1 MTDSGKTGRSRISRR
16 AILAAAGVVVVSPF
30 AAAAWGYDPDWLVVR
45 RYAANVPR
53 LDRVTRVVQVS
64 DLHADQDGSCSLRLR
79 ERVAEAVRRE
89 SPDWVFA
96 TGDYITRPGD
106 SIEEAASWVAG
117 LDAREGVFAVMG
129 NHDSPPVKAA
139 LVGKGVTV
147 LGNAW
152 TRVSGIA
159 VAGVGD
165 LSRWPHEPQKVL
177 RTVPP
182 GVGIVLLAHQPD
194 SFWSYDVPVTLQLS
208 GHTHGG
214 QATLLGTVPATKI
227 IPSLKP
233 LLMKVPALEPVAEES
248 FLETRRGAWAGFFD
262 RPDGSRLYVNR
273 GLGRFK
279 RLSFY
284 CPPEL
289 TVWESVRPDAAR
301 PDSRPS
307 SSRAARRSHAALV
320 LRPAPVA
327 LCVPDLDDRWR
338 VPNRS
343 VRPPV
348 TTGAKWRHKG
358 QAVSNSKRG

>member
-1 MTDSGKTGRSRISRR
+1 MKGSETKGRCQISRR
-16 AILAAAGVVVVSPF
+16 AVLVGAGGVAVSPF

-45 RYAANVPR
+45 RYSVTVPR

-64 DLHADQDGSCSLRLR
+64 DLHADQDGSCSLQLR
-79 ERVAEAVRRE
+79 ERVAEVVRRE

-106 SIEEAASWVAG
+106 SIQDAASWVAG
-117 LDAREGVFAVMG
+117 LDAREGIFAVMG

-177 RTVPP
+177 RTIPP

-233 LLMKVPALEPVAEES
+233 LLKKVPALEPVARES
-248 FLETRRGAWAGFFD
+248 FLETRRGPG
-262 RPDGSRLYVNR
+262 RGSSTAPTGR
-273 GLGRFK
+273 G
-279 RLSFY
+279 SM
-284 CPPEL
+284 
-289 TVWESVRPDAAR
+289 
-301 PDSRPS
+301 
-307 SSRAARRSHAALV
+307 
-320 LRPAPVA
+320 
-327 LCVPDLDDRWR
+327 
-338 VPNRS
+338 
-343 VRPPV
+343 
-348 TTGAKWRHKG
+348 
-358 QAVSNSKRG
+358 

>member
-1 MTDSGKTGRSRISRR
+1 MTDTGKVGRRRISRR

-45 RYAANVPR
+45 RYAVSVPR

-64 DLHADQDGSCSLRLR
+64 DLHADQDGSCSPELR
-79 ERVAEAVRRE
+79 EQVAEAVRRE

-106 SIEEAASWVAG
+106 SIEEATSWVAG

-129 NHDSPPVKAA
+129 NHDSPPVKAV

-147 LGNAW
+147 LSNAW

-214 QATLLGTVPATKI
+214 QATLLGTIPAPRI
-227 IPSLKP
+227 IPLLKP
-233 LLMKVPALEPVAEES
+233 LLMEVPALEPVARQS

-289 TVWESVRPDAAR
+289 TVWE
-301 PDSRPS
+301 
-307 SSRAARRSHAALV
+307 LT
-320 LRPAPVA
+320 PA
-327 LCVPDLDDRWR
+327 
-338 VPNRS
+338 
-343 VRPPV
+343 
-348 TTGAKWRHKG
+348 
-358 QAVSNSKRG
+358 

>member
-262 RPDGSRLYVNR
+262 RPDGSRL
-273 GLGRFK
+273 
-279 RLSFY
+279 S
-284 CPPEL
+284 
-289 TVWESVRPDAAR
+289 
-301 PDSRPS
+301 
-307 SSRAARRSHAALV
+307 
-320 LRPAPVA
+320 
-327 LCVPDLDDRWR
+327 
-338 VPNRS
+338 
-343 VRPPV
+343 
-348 TTGAKWRHKG
+348 
-358 QAVSNSKRG
+358 